1 MSVHSLNARQLV
13 RLDRREMVV
22 KGAIKK
28 KEEEEPA
35 VVVDV
40 EVQGRAASTVES
52 VASWKEKED
61 LNGAEEEEEEIHYC
75 THTPYRAAV
84 SRW

>member
-1 MSVHSLNARQLV
+1 MAVVARHISI
-13 RLDRREMVV
+13 DI
-22 KGAIKK
+22 GAGCVGAFVECTSTRSSRSEGDGGEGGYKK

-52 VASWKEKED
+52 VAS
-61 LNGAEEEEEEIHYC
+61 
-75 THTPYRAAV
+75 
-84 SRW
+84 

>member
-1 MSVHSLNARQLV
+1 MLAVSVHSLNARQLV

-52 VASWKEKED
+52 VAS
-61 LNGAEEEEEEIHYC
+61 
-75 THTPYRAAV
+75 
-84 SRW
+84 